1 MQRDAYTE
9 AQWGRIENPAPP
21 SADGEEGCGATT
33 QGNATE
39 NATGS
44 LGNAATLPN
53 EEGSG
58 PSGATPCFPGG
69 CLSDGDCGGHGDCV
83 RGVCECSGGYLGA
96 SLAEPCKRPRP
107 HPANGPTLQTAQPE
121 PQPQPECEPEPHQP
135 QTQPQPQPTPPKVP
149 TAPWSPPA
157 SFGTAPRR
165 RGATAA
171 VSSLTP
177 RGAAPTASSTAGT

>member
-1 MQRDAYTE
+1 MGANPSPSLNPNPDRNPNPNPFPDPSPDPNPNPLQRDAYTE

-83 RGVCECSGGYLGA
+83 RGVCECNGGYLGA
-96 SLAEPCKRPRP
+96 SLAEPCERP
-107 HPANGPTLQTAQPE
+107 HPANGLE
-121 PQPQPECEPEPHQP
+121 
-135 QTQPQPQPTPPKVP
+135 
-149 TAPWSPPA
+149 
-157 SFGTAPRR
+157 
-165 RGATAA
+165 
-171 VSSLTP
+171 
-177 RGAAPTASSTAGT
+177 